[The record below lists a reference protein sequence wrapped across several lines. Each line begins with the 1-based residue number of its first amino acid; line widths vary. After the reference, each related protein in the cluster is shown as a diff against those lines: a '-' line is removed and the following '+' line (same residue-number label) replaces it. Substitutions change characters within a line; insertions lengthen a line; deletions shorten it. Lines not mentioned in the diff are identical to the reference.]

1 MFITFL
7 LIYMFLG
14 AVVGFLSG
22 LLGIGGGLVI
32 VPVLVYLLPLLDI
45 NANLVMPIALATSLS
60 SIVVTS
66 TSAVWAHHKNKN
78 IPWLLTRKILLSV
91 AVGALVGSYIADSL
105 SAKVL
110 TNIFAV
116 AVILL
121 AIYMIFSIKVINE
134 RPLPNNF
141 ILRSIGFCTGIIA
154 SLMGISGG
162 AILIPTL
169 TYFGLSLRNTIGVA
183 TSCGLMVA
191 LFGSLGYIMT
201 GWEQEHLPEYSLG
214 YVYLP
219 VLIGIIS
226 TSSLLAPYGVSLA
239 AKLPVQTLKKC
250 FAAFLIVVAM
260 NMMLS

>member
-1 MFITFL
+1 MFISFL
-7 LIYMFLG
+7 LIYMLLG

-32 VPVLVYLLPLLDI
+32 VPVLVYLLPLLEI
-45 NANLVMPIALATSLS
+45 NTSLVMPIALATSLS

-66 TSAVWAHHKNKN
+66 SSAVWAHHKNKN
-78 IPWLLTRKILLSV
+78 IPWRLTRRILLSV
-91 AVGALVGSYIADSL
+91 ALGALAGSYIADSL
-105 SAKVL
+105 SARML
-110 TNIFAV
+110 TNIFAI

-121 AIYMIFSIKVINE
+121 ASYMIFSIKVIND
-134 RPLPNNF
+134 RPLPNNV
-141 ILRSIGFCTGIIA
+141 ILRTIGFLTGGIA

-169 TYFGLSLRNTIGVA
+169 TYFGMSLRQTIGVA

-191 LFGSLGYIMT
+191 LFGTLGYIIT
-201 GWEQEHLPEYSLG
+201 GFKQADLPEYSFG

-226 TSSLLAPYGVSLA
+226 TSSLLAPYGVKLA
-239 AKLPVQTLKKC
+239 TKLPVQTLKKY
-250 FAAFLIVVAM
+250 FAAFLIVVATKM
-260 NMMLS
+260 ILS